1 MNEVY
6 RQIRRHLDSAKRLI
20 EWSNADI
27 TFGGE
32 SDQDA
37 ADHLKQ
43 AYEELDRASVLIFVH
58 RPPVRFQAVREGV
71 LVGLDEHAP
80 TEWARIRVEETA
92 TVVPVQWSRIE
103 EAS

>member
-6 RQIRRHLDSAKRLI
+6 WQIRRHLDSAKRLI

-27 TFGGE
+27 SFGG
-32 SDQDA
+32 DHDPDA

-43 AYEELDRASVLIFVH
+43 AYEHLDAAKALIDAH
-58 RPPVRFQAVREGV
+58 RPAVRYQTVHEGV
-71 LVGLDEHAP
+71 LVGLHEHAP
-80 TEWARIRVEETA
+80 TEWARIRIEKTA

-103 EAS
+103 AAA